1 MKLSSIPGACLQY
14 YASAV
19 PAVKD
24 LLIVDEIPDRLRKVR
39 QAEGLSVRDMA
50 AMLES
55 AGYDVSHGS
64 VSSYENAGA
73 RVPADYVALV
83 AKLFNRNP
91 RWLLTGEGIEEDA
104 PPSEAEQTLALVR
117 QMVAIRPDQFR
128 PMKPV
133 DDDDASDGAK

>member
-1 MKLSSIPGACLQY
+1 MKLSSISGACLQY

-73 RVPADYVALV
+73 RV
-83 AKLFNRNP
+83 FNRNP

-128 PMKPV
+128 PMKRV
-133 DDDDASDGAK
+133 DDDDASNGSK